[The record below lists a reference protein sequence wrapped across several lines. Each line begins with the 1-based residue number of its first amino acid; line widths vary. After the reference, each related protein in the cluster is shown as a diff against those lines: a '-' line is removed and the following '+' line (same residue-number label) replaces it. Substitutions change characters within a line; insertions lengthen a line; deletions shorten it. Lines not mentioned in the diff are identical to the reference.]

1 AAPFGKGD
9 RIIVGEKV
17 RKMWEF
23 SLRDF
28 DITNPVWKTF
38 SDSIVAKLSAGL
50 GADAIRD
57 GVSAELYKM
66 LLYDRG
72 SMLKQHQDSEKAEGI
87 LATLV
92 IVLPSKPEGGEV
104 KLIHNGKMKKLG
116 ASKFLKPICHTSHGE
131 PYLTTYIRF
140 ADITHEIMPVLSG
153 CRLVLTYNLIQVNLA
168 SKELAVNSNNSMTK
182 IRSTSSSFIS
192 GCISFLN
199 RISDIR

>member
-1 AAPFGKGD
+1 MFGHLLNPTNPGLYLKDGGEIGLPLTERDAQLIVVASHAAPFGKGD

-72 SMLKQHQDSEKAEGI
+72 SMLKQHQEW
-87 LATLV
+87 V
-92 IVLPSKPEGGEV
+92 
-104 KLIHNGKMKKLG
+104 
-116 ASKFLKPICHTSHGE
+116 
-131 PYLTTYIRF
+131 
-140 ADITHEIMPVLSG
+140 
-153 CRLVLTYNLIQVNLA
+153 LA
-168 SKELAVNSNNSMTK
+168 SILLHP
-182 IRSTSSSFIS
+182 TSS
-192 GCISFLN
+192 
-199 RISDIR
+199 